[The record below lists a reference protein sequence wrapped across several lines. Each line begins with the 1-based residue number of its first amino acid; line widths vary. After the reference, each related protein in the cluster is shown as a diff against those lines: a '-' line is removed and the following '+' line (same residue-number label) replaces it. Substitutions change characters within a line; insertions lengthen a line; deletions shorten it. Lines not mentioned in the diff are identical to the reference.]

1 MVITKTNLIVFLVG
15 VFLGLATGFFTGKAI
30 YDRPTETKIERDT
43 VVVTD
48 TVKHYLPTPKDS
60 IRTKYITR
68 YLPVV
73 DTAYQFIEVNNM
85 VHDTVA
91 VAVPITSKH
100 YNAPEY
106 DAWVSGFEPNLDSIS
121 IYNKT
126 EYITTTITRTK
137 PPDKWELD
145 VVGGID
151 YNTTQ
156 KNYTPYAIGQLMY
169 KPNRLQVG
177 VQGGVVRNGEKA
189 EPIIGGVV
197 KIRIF

>member
-30 YDRPTETKIERDT
+30 YDRPIETKIERDT

-91 VAVPITSKH
+91 VEVPITSKH
-100 YNAPEY
+100 YSGKNY
-106 DAWVSGFEPNLDSIS
+106 DAYVSGFEPNLDSIFV
-121 IYNKT
+121 YNET